1 MSEDKGKSAFEA
13 FNILKGGFVTPDEGT
28 EPNLESDIVEG
39 DPALL
44 NDDEPELTDV
54 EKANKL
60 KADKAL
66 EEVAKKQEKA
76 NKKHLE
82 IVDDEPDTDEEDEDE
97 DEPDG
102 KTDGVFST
110 FIKDLAEKN
119 ILDVDLE
126 SIEDTE
132 EFVETAVEETVNKRF
147 ERLLTDKLGDDGIKL
162 LSFIEAG
169 GDPRQFINTFYSD
182 HTWEEFDIE
191 SESAQKVAIKEAL
204 RLDGYSPEDVEDMV
218 TEWTEL
224 GSLKKRAIP
233 ALNKLKRIEEEQK
246 NSLLTLQAEKDK
258 EKRQAQENYW
268 NNFKKDLETR
278 DDIKGFKLT
287 PKVKDNLY
295 NFITVIDKKT
305 GKTAYQEALANN
317 NDASLMFAYLAM
329 NKFDITK
336 LERQVES
343 KVSSKLA
350 ATLKNYKSSG
360 KDKISSGRTDVN
372 SDGTDMFAGFKKL
385 G

>member
-13 FNILKGGFVTPDEGT
+13 FNILTGGFVTPSNGV
-28 EPNLESDIVEG
+28 EPNLESDIVDG
-39 DPALL
+39 DPALI
-44 NDDEPELTDV
+44 DDEPELTDV
-54 EKANKL
+54 EKANKA

-66 EEVAKKQEKA
+66 EDIAKKQEKA

-82 IVDDEPDTDEEDEDE
+82 IVDDEPGTDEEDEDE

-102 KTDGVFST
+102 KTDGIFKT
-110 FIKDLAEKN
+110 FTTNLAEKN
-119 ILDVDLE
+119 ILDVDIE
-126 SIEDTE
+126 KIEDTE
-132 EFVETAVEETVNKRF
+132 EFLETAVEETVNKRF

-169 GDPRQFINTFYSD
+169 GDPRQFINTFYSN

-191 SESAQKVAIKEAL
+191 SEAAQKVAVKEQL
-204 RLDGYSPEDVEDMV
+204 RIDGYEPQEVEEMV
-218 TEWTEL
+218 TEWEEL
-224 GSLKKRAIP
+224 GSLKKRAIT
-233 ALNKLKRIEEEQK
+233 ALNRLKKIETDQK
-246 NSLLTLQAEKDK
+246 ANLLTLQAEKDK
-258 EKRQAQENYW
+258 EKRQAQETYW

-278 DDIKGFKLT
+278 EDIKGFKLT

-317 NDASLMFAYLAM
+317 TDASLMFAYLAM
-329 NKFDITK
+329 NKFDVSK
-336 LERQVES
+336 LEKQVES
-343 KVSSKLA
+343 RVSSKLA
-350 ATLKNYKSSG
+350 ATLKNYKTSG
-360 KDKISSGRTDVN
+360 KDKIASGRTDVN
-372 SDGTDMFAGFKKL
+372 TDGSDQFAGFKKI